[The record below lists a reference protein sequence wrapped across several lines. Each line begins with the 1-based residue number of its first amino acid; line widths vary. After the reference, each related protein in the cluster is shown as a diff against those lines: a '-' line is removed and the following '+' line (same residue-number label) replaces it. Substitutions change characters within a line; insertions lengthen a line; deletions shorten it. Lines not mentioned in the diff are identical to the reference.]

1 MDIDTVRA
9 ILCDLDLTKYF
20 AASKQTS
27 SADEVWPA
35 YVEDAF
41 LKAVDIFASVGQRKY
56 QVDDKNA
63 KGNVAELVGRNDII
77 SRYIFMK
84 TARYRSRKQVSSHIQ
99 VWAHCKKPPSSR
111 NMSMDSFDEL
121 QTVLRLFYSRPSTA
135 FGQPKKKLRRVVSTS
150 NVSMGDRLAT
160 IDSLGVHNA
169 TTSQPSSDERTSE
182 RKHDLEDPPEYPVK
196 RCRRVVSELPPTSL
210 SSLFEYSCE
219 DAPLDF
225 SDASTAPF
233 WTLDCGERIVGTPT
247 ALDQSSAHQLAL
259 QQAGSIDMCLP
270 LLLPAFDAAIHPSPS
285 LYQLSVAAVHGVSA
299 ATLSAATMA
308 AMAGFEEALSSPMV
322 HATECMP
329 MSGAVRD
336 NSFGFVTSGFM
347 PTFHSSA
354 IQPVCA
360 EMMSAFAAAA
370 AAANPSCS
378 PCDSANS
385 LGDAMGATAAAA
397 VTTEECNQALVE
409 AFGKYYADSVM
420 DSTPDM
426 QFPFC
431 AWSEACAGDGNPG
444 DPTAMADTVRA
455 SDCAPR
461 VQPAVICGPSMAIAG
476 AQAAGEHT
484 ARALATGKA
493 VHLGIN
499 ASALKSKK
507 GAQPIRPAASISSG
521 TDRAVLPRAPPMLAA
536 APSPVSASGKLSEH
550 AKDLRSSPSCTQSM
564 HSISRASDA
573 TLTIRGYS
581 DGPVLNRA
589 PEDASNELLRHL
601 DPDAAALACGNS
613 SSSPVIDWLNS
624 LKNILDTHDIG
635 PHLFVDSAYSTGPP
649 FDNNGGHVWP
659 FVFAHNPGGT
669 D

>member
-27 SADEVWPA
+27 PADEVWPA
-35 YVEDAF
+35 HVEDAF

-77 SRYIFMK
+77 SRYIYMK

-150 NVSMGDRLAT
+150 NVSMAERLAT
-160 IDSLGVHNA
+160 IESLGVHSA
-169 TTSQPSSDERTSE
+169 ATSQPSSKGQTSE
-182 RKHDLEDPPEYPVK
+182 RKHALDATPEYPVK
-196 RCRRVVSELPPTSL
+196 RCRRVVSELPPTTL
-210 SSLFEYSCE
+210 SSLFEYGGE

-225 SDASTAPF
+225 SDVGTTPF
-233 WTLDCGERIVGTPT
+233 WTLDSAERIVGTPT
-247 ALDQSSAHQLAL
+247 ASDQCSAQHLGL

-270 LLLPAFDAAIHPSPS
+270 LLLPTFDAAIHPSPS
-285 LYQLSVAAVHGVSA
+285 LYELSAAAAHGVSC
-299 ATLSAATMA
+299 ATLSAATLA

-322 HATECMP
+322 HAAECMP
-329 MSGAVRD
+329 MSTAVRD
-336 NSFGFVTSGFM
+336 SSFGFVSSGFM
-347 PTFHSSA
+347 PTFHSGA
-354 IQPVCA
+354 IQPACA

-370 AAANPSCS
+370 AAAATS
-378 PCDSANS
+378 PAYSPDDP
-385 LGDAMGATAAAA
+385 LRVAMGATAAAVA
-397 VTTEECNQALVE
+397 AEECNQALVE
-409 AFGKYYADSVM
+409 AFGRYYADSVM
-420 DSTPDM
+420 DGTPDM

-431 AWSEACAGDGNPG
+431 AWGEASAGDGNSSE
-444 DPTAMADTVRA
+444 PTTMADTALA
-455 SDCAPR
+455 SDFTAK
-461 VQPAVICGPSMAIAG
+461 VQPAVICGPPMAIAR
-476 AQAAGEHT
+476 AQTADEHS
-484 ARALATGKA
+484 ARALVTGKA

-499 ASALKSKK
+499 APTSKQKK
-507 GAQPIRPAASISSG
+507 GAQPTRPAVSNSVAA
-521 TDRAVLPRAPPMLAA
+521 DRAVSPRALPVLAA
-536 APSPVSASGKLSEH
+536 APSPVAASGEVSEH
-550 AKDLRSSPSCTQSM
+550 TKDLRSSPSCTQSM

-573 TLTIRGYS
+573 TLATRGCS
-581 DGPVLNRA
+581 DGPVINGA
-589 PEDASNELLRHL
+589 SEGASNELLRQL
-601 DPDAAALACGNS
+601 EPDAALAGGGS

-635 PHLFVDSAYSTGPP
+635 PHLFTDSAY
-649 FDNNGGHVWP
+649 FDDNGGHVWP
-659 FVFAHNPGGT
+659 FVFAHNPGRSE
-669 D
+669 